1 MKAGGIKAA
10 AVVLG
15 SNINALSIV
24 SELKEKGVGPVLVL
38 RKDSHLVG
46 WSRQP
51 DRQVKFDY
59 SEPGELKKVLL
70 KLRAKYEYLV
80 LFPTADQDI
89 ELMRVIDKEIESFC
103 FLPFN
108 VKNVI
113 SSLDKTVQYLH
124 CEKLRIPFPETLDIK
139 KVEDVDGISKLKY
152 PIIIKPTKNMGCKI
166 DVFRNFLIKD
176 ENHLAEFRLK
186 IVEPISEGVSFLA
199 SEIIPGNGNNIYAYV
214 GYRSKKGVILNEW
227 IGKKL
232 AQFPD
237 DFGVFSSGSNEAPEI
252 VREQGRKLLEG
263 MNLFGIAEPE
273 FKYDH
278 RDGKYKL
285 MEVNLRSMMWH
296 RVGNLS
302 GVNLQY
308 TQWLDALG
316 MKTEKQRQELTRKI
330 HFVYLQYEI
339 LNLLGRKSYW
349 KTFRY
354 NLLKGDEVF
363 FAELQRKDIFPFLY
377 TITITI
383 LRALKRCLKL

>member
-1 MKAGGIKAA
+1 
-10 AVVLG
+10 
-15 SNINALSIV
+15 
-24 SELKEKGVGPVLVL
+24 
-38 RKDSHLVG
+38 
-46 WSRQP
+46 
-51 DRQVKFDY
+51 
-59 SEPGELKKVLL
+59 
-70 KLRAKYEYLV
+70 
-80 LFPTADQDI
+80 
-89 ELMRVIDKEIESFC
+89 
-103 FLPFN
+103 
-108 VKNVI
+108 
-113 SSLDKTVQYLH
+113 
-124 CEKLRIPFPETLDIK
+124 
-139 KVEDVDGISKLKY
+139 
-152 PIIIKPTKNMGCKI
+152 MGCKI